1 MFGPAFKA
9 FMIFNKLEKFT
20 MKKTI
25 LTLIFGCI
33 FAVGAYAQ
41 TTTPPPPASNPG
53 AVVRMV
59 YMDIK
64 PGKTAD
70 FLKFLR
76 TNTKV
81 LLDEQKK
88 QGLILD
94 YKFFSKPTSEGP
106 GDWDVLQAI
115 VYRNYADA
123 IDFSAERNAKF
134 DAISIGH
141 YGSVEARTKANEMLD
156 EMRTVVS
163 SHIMREQIL
172 NPMPK

>member
-1 MFGPAFKA
+1 
-9 FMIFNKLEKFT
+9 
-20 MKKTI
+20 MKK
-25 LTLIFGCI
+25 LFLAAL
-33 FAVGAYAQ
+33 FACVFAIGLQAQ
-41 TTTPPPPASNPG
+41 TTTPPPPATNPG

-59 YMDIK
+59 YIDVK

-70 FLKFLR
+70 FLRFLR

-81 LLDEQKK
+81 MLDEQKK

-106 GDWDVLQAI
+106 GDWDVIQAI

-123 IDFSAERNAKF
+123 IDFNAERSAKF

-141 YGSVEARTKANEMLD
+141 YGSVEARTRAGDQLD
-156 EMRTVVS
+156 ELRTVVS